1 MIEFVTKRTFRGLL
15 TLWAVVTV
23 VFIGSRI
30 SGDPTFWLLPDDAP
44 AVQRAVL
51 RTQLGLDGS
60 LASQYQNYLS
70 RVIQGD
76 FGTSFR
82 ERRPVVEMF
91 AERIPATL
99 RLASLAFSLSLL
111 LGIPLGVI
119 AALNHNNALDRLV
132 MSLSFFGQALP
143 NFVLGIVLILAFSLF
158 LRVLPSGGD
167 ATWQSY
173 LMPVITLG
181 TANAAGLARLTRSGM
196 LDVLQQDYMRTAKAK
211 GLARRVVV
219 AKHGLRN
226 GFLPVLTILGFQLG
240 TLVTGSVIVETVFA
254 WPGMGRL
261 IVTAVTQRDFPVL
274 QFSVLVVAGSV
285 VLANMLVD
293 ILYGVLDPRAKEV

>member
-1 MIEFVTKRTFRGLL
+1 
-15 TLWAVVTV
+15 
-23 VFIGSRI
+23 
-30 SGDPTFWLLPDDAP
+30 
-44 AVQRAVL
+44 
-51 RTQLGLDGS
+51 
-60 LASQYQNYLS
+60 
-70 RVIQGD
+70 
-76 FGTSFR
+76 
-82 ERRPVVEMF
+82 
-91 AERIPATL
+91 
-99 RLASLAFSLSLL
+99 
-111 LGIPLGVI
+111 
-119 AALNHNNALDRLV
+119 
-132 MSLSFFGQALP
+132 
-143 NFVLGIVLILAFSLF
+143 
-158 LRVLPSGGD
+158 
-167 ATWQSY
+167 
-173 LMPVITLG
+173 MPVITLG

-196 LDVLQQDYMRTAKAK
+196 LDVLQQDYMRTATAK